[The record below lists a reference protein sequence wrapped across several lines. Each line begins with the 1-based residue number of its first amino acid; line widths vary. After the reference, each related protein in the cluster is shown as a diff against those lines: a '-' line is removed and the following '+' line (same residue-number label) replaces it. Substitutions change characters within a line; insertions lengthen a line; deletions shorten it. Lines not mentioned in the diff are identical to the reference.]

1 MHVIRGGQVADVDGT
16 READV
21 AVADGEIVAVGP
33 DAVDEIGGEDA
44 VDAETDASGS
54 VVASGLID
62 AHVHVM
68 MDGRPD
74 VATAVSDSDYTASYR
89 TAGNL
94 RDALEAG
101 SRRSAIWGPRDARA
115 RRGRAGGR
123 RRRHRR
129 SARPRLRPQRDHDRR
144 PRQLVRP
151 RGRRSGRGPKG
162 GPRAAEGGR
171 GRAQAWRRAASLP
184 RAR

>member
-1 MHVIRGGQVADVDGT
+1 
-16 READV
+16 
-21 AVADGEIVAVGP
+21 
-33 DAVDEIGGEDA
+33 
-44 VDAETDASGS
+44 

-101 SRRSAIWGPRDARA
+101 VTTVRDLGGPRDARA
-115 RRGRAGGR
+115 RRAGRSPPAT
-123 RRRHRR
+123 
-129 SARPRLRPQRDHDRR
+129 ST
-144 PRQLVRP
+144 VRASSP
-151 RGRRSGRGPKG
+151 
-162 GPRAAEGGR
+162 AA
-171 GRAQAWRRAASLP
+171 AT
-184 RAR
+184 